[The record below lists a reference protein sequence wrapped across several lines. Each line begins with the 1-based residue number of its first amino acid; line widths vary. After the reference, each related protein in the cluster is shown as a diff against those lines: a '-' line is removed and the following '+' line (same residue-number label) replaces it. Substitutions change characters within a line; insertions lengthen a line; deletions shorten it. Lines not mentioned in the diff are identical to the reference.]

1 MRRPIKAHLVNR
13 SNRPVYRSKP
23 VTHAI
28 LNLNLNSNWSNRPV
42 YQSKPIT
49 CNFEFEFEFNRFPP
63 VSGQTGPV
71 NRYRRA
77 AVWPDRSVWLT
88 LVGLLTNFSLHIL
101 RVDPKRSDS
110 YLIQFY
116 ILFFYFLII
125 SKLNISKFRVV
136 KCIRIFKLIY
146 VDGLNIFA

>member
-28 LNLNLNSNWSNRPV
+28 LNLDLNSN
-42 YQSKPIT
+42 QSVGKPIKPASIPFQTGYT
-49 CNFEFEFEFNRFPP
+49 CDFEFGFEFKPVKPAGILVQTDYTCDFEFRFEFNRFPP

-77 AVWPDRSVWLT
+77 AV
-88 LVGLLTNFSLHIL
+88 
-101 RVDPKRSDS
+101 
-110 YLIQFY
+110 
-116 ILFFYFLII
+116 
-125 SKLNISKFRVV
+125 
-136 KCIRIFKLIY
+136 
-146 VDGLNIFA
+146 